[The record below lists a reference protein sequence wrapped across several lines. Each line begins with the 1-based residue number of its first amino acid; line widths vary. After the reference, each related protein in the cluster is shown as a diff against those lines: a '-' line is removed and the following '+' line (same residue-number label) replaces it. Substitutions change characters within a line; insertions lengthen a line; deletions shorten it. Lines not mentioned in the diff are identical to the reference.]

1 MSEAET
7 LLNEPARAAASK
19 SKSALWRLLPI
30 GIILAGLA
38 LSYAFGLQHYLSL
51 SFLGESRAAMK
62 AYAGAHYLLSAA
74 LFMAIYIAAVAFS
87 LPAATILTVF
97 GGFLFGWLAGCLI
110 VVIAATIGACILFL
124 AARSAFG
131 GFLRDKVGGRAAALA
146 EGFKKDAF
154 SYLLVLRLAP
164 VFPFFFVNIAPALFD
179 VTLRTFAAATFL
191 GIIPGTLA
199 YAFLGQGVD
208 SVLDAA
214 QAAGKAASVSDLVT
228 PQITLAFAALA
239 CVAAVPVII
248 RKLRS
253 VHDGGTK

>member
-1 MSEAET
+1 MSEAEIIS
-7 LLNEPARAAASK
+7 NDPKRVEKPEGK
-19 SKSALWRLLPI
+19 GGLWRLLPI
-30 GIILAGLA
+30 GIVLAGLG
-38 LSYAFGLQHYLSL
+38 LSYAFGLQDYLSL
-51 SFLGESRAAMK
+51 SYLGESRAALK
-62 AYAGAHYLLSAA
+62 AYVAANFGLSAA
-74 LFMAIYIAAVAFS
+74 AFMAIYISAVAFS

-97 GGFLFGWLAGCLI
+97 GGFMFGWLAGGLM

-191 GIIPGTLA
+191 GIIPGTFA

-214 QAAGKAASVSDLVT
+214 QKSGTEASIGDLVT

-239 CVAAVPVII
+239 CVAAIPII
-248 RKLRS
+248 IKKLRKPPA
-253 VHDGGTK
+253 GEA

>member
-7 LLNEPARAAASK
+7 LLNEPARAAKTKGRSG
-19 SKSALWRLLPI
+19 LWRLLPF

-38 LSYAFGLQHYLSL
+38 LSYAFGLQDYLSL
-51 SFLGESRAAMK
+51 SYLGESRTALK
-62 AYAGAHYLLSAA
+62 AYVAANFLSSAA
-74 LFMAIYIAAVAFS
+74 LFMVIYIVAVAFS

-97 GGFLFGWLAGCLI
+97 GGFLFGWLAGGLM
-110 VVIAATIGACILFL
+110 VVIAATIGGCILFL
-124 AARSAFG
+124 AARSALG

-164 VFPFFFVNIAPALFD
+164 IFPFFFVNIAPALFD

-191 GIIPGTLA
+191 GIIPGTFA
-199 YAFLGQGVD
+199 YAFLGQGLD

-214 QAAGKAASVSDLVT
+214 QKSGTQASISDLVT
-228 PQITLAFAALA
+228 PQITLAFAGLA
-239 CVAAVPVII
+239 CVAAIPII
-248 RKLRS
+248 IKKLRS
-253 VHDGGTK
+253 KPAGEV

>member
-7 LLNEPARAAASK
+7 LLNEPARAAETKGK
-19 SKSALWRLLPI
+19 SGLYRLLPFAI
-30 GIILAGLA
+30 VLAGLA
-38 LSYAFGLQHYLSL
+38 LSYAFGLQDYLSL
-51 SFLGESRAAMK
+51 TYLGESRAALK
-62 AYAGAHYLLSAA
+62 AYVAANFVLSAA
-74 LFMAIYIAAVAFS
+74 IFMAIYIAAVAFS

-97 GGFLFGWLAGCLI
+97 GGFLFGWLAGGLM
-110 VVIAATIGACILFL
+110 VVLAATIGACILFL

-191 GIIPGTLA
+191 GIIPGTFA

-214 QAAGKAASVSDLVT
+214 QKSGTQASIGDLVT
-228 PQITLAFAALA
+228 PQITLAFAGLA
-239 CVAAVPVII
+239 CVAAIPII
-248 RKLRS
+248 IKKLRKPPA
-253 VHDGGTK
+253 GEA

>member
-7 LLNEPARAAASK
+7 LLNEPARAAKTKGRSG
-19 SKSALWRLLPI
+19 LWRLLPF

-38 LSYAFGLQHYLSL
+38 LSYAFGLQDYLSL
-51 SFLGESRAAMK
+51 SYLGESRTALK
-62 AYAGAHYLLSAA
+62 AYVAANFLSSAA
-74 LFMAIYIAAVAFS
+74 LFMVIYIAAVAFS

-97 GGFLFGWLAGCLI
+97 GGFLFGWLAGGLM
-110 VVIAATIGACILFL
+110 VVIAATIGGCILFL
-124 AARSAFG
+124 AARSALG

-164 VFPFFFVNIAPALFD
+164 IFPFFFVNIAPALFD

-191 GIIPGTLA
+191 GIIPGTFA
-199 YAFLGQGVD
+199 YAFLGQGLD

-214 QAAGKAASVSDLVT
+214 QKSGTQASISDLVT
-228 PQITLAFAALA
+228 PQITLAFAGLA
-239 CVAAVPVII
+239 CVAAIPII
-248 RKLRS
+248 IKKLRS
-253 VHDGGTK
+253 KPAGEV